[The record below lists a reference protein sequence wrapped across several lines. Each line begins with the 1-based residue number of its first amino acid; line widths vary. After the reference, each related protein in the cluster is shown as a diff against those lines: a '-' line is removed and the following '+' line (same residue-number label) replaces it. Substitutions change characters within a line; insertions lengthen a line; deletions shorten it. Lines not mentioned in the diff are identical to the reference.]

1 MVQDHELVFLL
12 QLCQNRGVDTRPS
25 HHDVSEQILRSWSW
39 NGTVMVEQKSSQ
51 LMMVCVQL
59 PLP

>member
-25 HHDVSEQILRSWSW
+25 HHDVSEQILRLWSW
-39 NGTVMVEQKSSQ
+39 NGAQSWWNRS
-51 LMMVCVQL
+51 LHS
-59 PLP
+59 